1 MKKRLQKKKLKQE
14 INYIKN
20 YGARNW
26 LRRRLR
32 AHLENKLNA
41 IL

>member
-14 INYIKN
+14 ISYIKN
-20 YGARNW
+20 YGAGNC
-26 LRRRLR
+26 LSRRLR
-32 AHLENKLNA
+32 GHLEIRLHA

>member
-26 LRRRLR
+26 LSRRLR
-32 AHLENKLNA
+32 VHLENKLNA

>member
-26 LRRRLR
+26 LSRRLR
-32 AHLENKLNA
+32 EQLEIKLNA

>member
-14 INYIKN
+14 IDYIKN
-20 YGARNW
+20 HGAGNW
-26 LRRRLR
+26 LSRRLR
-32 AHLENKLNA
+32 AHLEKKLNA

>member
-20 YGARNW
+20 YGAGNW
-26 LRRRLR
+26 LSRRLR
-32 AHLENKLNA
+32 AQLEKILNA

>member
-1 MKKRLQKKKLKQE
+1 MTKRLQKKKLKQE

-20 YGARNW
+20 YGAGNW
-26 LRRRLR
+26 LSRRLL

-41 IL
+41 VL